1 MQRYSIIISTLSLVI
16 IVIFLSIYIGDN
28 RKVGYVDNTR
38 LLLGYNGYK
47 EAQADYEKKEAEWAK
62 NLEDL
67 EKELKASFIKYQS
80 EREGLSIERRQKEEE
95 ILNYKK
101 NNLLEAKER
110 YSENIQR
117 ENDRLMEEI
126 SNQIEVYIDH
136 YAQEEGYE
144 LIVGIT
150 EQGNVLYSE
159 KDKNITEELLIGL
172 NGSYEGM

>member
-1 MQRYSIIISTLSLVI
+1 MQRYSIIISALSLVL
-16 IVIFLSIYIGDN
+16 IVIFLSLYVGDT

-38 LLLGYNGYK
+38 LLLDYNGYK
-47 EAQADYEKKEAEWAK
+47 EAQSDYEKKEAEWAK
-62 NLEDL
+62 NLEEL
-67 EKELKASFIKYQS
+67 EKDLKASFIKYQS
-80 EREGLSIERRQKEEE
+80 ERESLSIERRKKEEE

-110 YSENIQR
+110 YTENIQR
-117 ENDRLMEEI
+117 ENDRLMEEV
-126 SNQIEVYIDH
+126 SNQIEVYVER
-136 YAQEEGYE
+136 YAQEQGYE

-150 EQGNVLYSE
+150 DQGNVLYSD